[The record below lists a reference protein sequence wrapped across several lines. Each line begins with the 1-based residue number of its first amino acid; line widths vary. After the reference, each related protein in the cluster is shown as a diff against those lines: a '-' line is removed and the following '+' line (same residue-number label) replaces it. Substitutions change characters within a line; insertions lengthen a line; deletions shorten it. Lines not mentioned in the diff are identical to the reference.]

1 MTDRAISFLALGLA
15 AALALGHAVP
25 AFAFPFA
32 RADLNGD
39 GLVTPAEA
47 HRSMDR
53 MAEVHVLK
61 CDRNGDGVIERSEF
75 ACLSGRYDAL
85 YRDRNR

>member
-15 AALALGHAVP
+15 AALAPGHAVP

-39 GLVTPAEA
+39 VLVTPAEA

-61 CDRNGDGVIERSEF
+61 CDANGDGAIERGEF
-75 ACLSGRYDAL
+75 ACLSGLYDAL